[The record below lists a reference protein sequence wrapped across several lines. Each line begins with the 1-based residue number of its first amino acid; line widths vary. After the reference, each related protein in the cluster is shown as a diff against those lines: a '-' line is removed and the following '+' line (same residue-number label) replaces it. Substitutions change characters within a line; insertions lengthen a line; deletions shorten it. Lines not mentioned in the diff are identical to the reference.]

1 MQNAYETARGNKGKC
16 GQPPLCIYPTGL
28 GTSGISIKAV
38 SEGHM
43 IADNISTSIPFITAA
58 VSLPVV
64 LLGVLSSKIAFVKLK
79 WILSWGR
86 RSRYLATLMN
96 RNY

>member
-1 MQNAYETARGNKGKC
+1 MHLKLQEVIKVNVASLHCAS
-16 GQPPLCIYPTGL
+16 IDSSTGL
-28 GTSGISIKAV
+28 GTSGLSIKAV

-58 VSLPVV
+58 VSLPPV
-64 LLGVLSSKIAFVKLK
+64 LLGVLPSKIAFVKLK

-96 RNY
+96 KNY